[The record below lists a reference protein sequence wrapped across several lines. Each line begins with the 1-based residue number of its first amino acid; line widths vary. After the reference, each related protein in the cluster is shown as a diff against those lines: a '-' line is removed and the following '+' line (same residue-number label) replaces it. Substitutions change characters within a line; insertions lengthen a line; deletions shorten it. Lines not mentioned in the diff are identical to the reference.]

1 MNILEFMNTNSF
13 NMTIILL
20 LMAMIVLFVSLY
32 MKERYKARKIER
44 SVKEERDFYE
54 IFAQNTKSC
63 YAVLNKKDLQVTY
76 ISPNFQT
83 MTGISP
89 EYVYSDLEVGREIVN
104 RATFRTIKKKLADW
118 EQKETLTLEFPY
130 ALRGGNGEE
139 KRGKMNVL
147 AEKDRYFVSFF
158 DVTEEYLE
166 TCRLHEELAEAE
178 KASQAKTDFLSQM
191 SHEIRT
197 PMNGI
202 LGLLSLAKAHIDDT
216 KAVEGYLDK
225 TESLAQFLLTLINDI
240 LDMSRIESG
249 KMQLEESTIDL
260 LALADKLNSMF
271 KSTVEDKGI
280 HWKIEMEDF
289 DIRYVIG
296 DELRLSQVIINL
308 ISNAHKFT
316 PSGGS
321 VTVTFCEMSKI
332 ENNLH
337 LMIRVKDTGKGME
350 QNFLSR
356 IFRPFEQEDAS
367 TARNYGG
374 SGLGMAIADNIIKLM
389 NGQIIVES
397 ELGKGSEFIIYVKL
411 PIADSVQDMPDTIGF
426 DKKDSLEEQK
436 RKERI
441 EAFTLEGLHLL
452 FAEDNDI
459 NAEVAMEILEMQGA
473 HLVRAKDGEEV
484 VDMFKASEP
493 GTYDAILM
501 DIQMPKMDGWEATK
515 EIRKLQKADHDI
527 PIFAMSANAFVEDKR
542 HSKEV
547 GMNGH
552 ITKPIDF
559 EELRRTIAECIC

>member
-1 MNILEFMNTNSF
+1 MNENSF
-13 NMTIILL
+13 SMTIILL

-32 MKERYKARKIER
+32 MKERYRRKKVER
-44 SVKEERDFYE
+44 SVKKERDFYGL
-54 IFAQNTKSC
+54 FAHNAKSC
-63 YAVLNKKDLQVTY
+63 YAVVDKNLCVTY
-76 ISPNFQT
+76 VSPNFST
-83 MTGISP
+83 MTGIRP
-89 EYVYSDLEVGREIVN
+89 EYLYSDLEVGKEIVN
-104 RATFRTIKKKLADW
+104 KVTFRRIKKRLMDW
-118 EQKETLTLEFPY
+118 EQKETLMLEFPY
-130 ALRGGNGEE
+130 SPKGEDGE
-139 KRGKMNVL
+139 RQGKISIL
-147 AEKDRYFVSFF
+147 AEEDRYFVSFF
-158 DVTEEYLE
+158 DVTDEYMQ
-166 TCRLHEELAEAE
+166 TCHLQEELEEAK

-202 LGLLSLAKAHIDDT
+202 IGLLSLAKAHIEDT
-216 KAVEGYLDK
+216 KAVEGYLEK

-249 KMQLEESTIDL
+249 KMQLEESQIDL
-260 LALADKLNSMF
+260 LALADKLNAMF

-280 HWKIEMEDF
+280 HWKIEMQDF

-337 LMIRVKDTGKGME
+337 LMIRVKDTGKGMS
-350 QNFLSR
+350 QDFLNR

-389 NGQIIVES
+389 DGQIIVES

-411 PIADSVQDMPDTIGF
+411 PIADATQDIPDQIGF
-426 DKKDSLEEQK
+426 DDKESLEEQK
-436 RKERI
+436 RKEKI
-441 EAFTLEGLHLL
+441 DAFTLDGLHLL

-459 NAEVAMEILEMQGA
+459 NAEVAIEILEMQGA
-473 HLVRAKDGEEV
+473 TLVRAKDGEEV
-484 VDMFKASEP
+484 VEMFKESKP

-515 EIRKLQKADHDI
+515 EIRKLQKEDHNI

>member
-1 MNILEFMNTNSF
+1 MKILKFMNENSF
-13 NMTIILL
+13 SMTIILL

-32 MKERYKARKIER
+32 MKERHQRKKVER
-44 SVKEERDFYE
+44 SVTKERDFYGL
-54 IFAQNTKSC
+54 FAHNTKSC
-63 YAVLNKKDLQVTY
+63 YAVIDKENLCVSY
-76 ISPNFQT
+76 VSPNFPA
-83 MTGISP
+83 MTGIRP
-89 EYVYSDLEVGREIVN
+89 EYLYSDLEIGKEIVN
-104 RATFRTIKKKLADW
+104 KATFRMIKKRLMDW
-118 EQKETLTLEFPY
+118 EQNETLTLEFPY
-130 ALRGGNGEE
+130 SPKGKDGE
-139 KRGKMNVL
+139 KRGKISIL

-158 DVTEEYLE
+158 DVTNEYVE
-166 TCRLHEELAEAE
+166 ICHLHEELEEAR

-202 LGLLSLAKAHIDDT
+202 IGLLSLAKAHIEDT
-216 KAVEGYLDK
+216 KAVEGYLEK

-249 KMQLEESTIDL
+249 KMQLEESQIDL
-260 LALADKLNSMF
+260 LALADKLNAMF

-280 HWKIEMEDF
+280 HWKIEMQDF

-337 LMIRVKDTGKGME
+337 LMIRVKDTGKGMS
-350 QNFLSR
+350 QDFLNR

-411 PIADSVQDMPDTIGF
+411 PIADAAQDIPDQIGF
-426 DKKDSLEEQK
+426 DDKDSLEKQK
-436 RKERI
+436 RKEKI
-441 EAFTLEGLHLL
+441 DAFTLDGLHLL

-459 NAEVAMEILEMQGA
+459 NAEVAIEILEMQGA
-473 HLVRAKDGEEV
+473 TLVRAKDGEEV
-484 VDMFKASEP
+484 VEMFKESEP

-515 EIRKLQKADHDI
+515 EIRKLQKEDHNI